1 MTVYHLAYL
10 IGVKVSNPFAADQG
24 SPFFLTASCMLRAV
38 MSIARTAAAVRAV
51 NMTQKKDKKCY
62 HNLKDGI
69 LRWLLGYHDLHVQ

>member
-1 MTVYHLAYL
+1 
-10 IGVKVSNPFAADQG
+10 
-24 SPFFLTASCMLRAV
+24 MLRAV